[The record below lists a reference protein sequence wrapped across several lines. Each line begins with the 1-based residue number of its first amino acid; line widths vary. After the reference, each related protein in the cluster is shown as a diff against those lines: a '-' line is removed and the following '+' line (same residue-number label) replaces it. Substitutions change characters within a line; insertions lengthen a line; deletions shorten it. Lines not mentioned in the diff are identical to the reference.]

1 MSINGVKQS
10 EPAAAAPPLR
20 DRLRPEQWPV
30 LLCLLGVAGL
40 AWLALW
46 RLSQNMPAMGMAG
59 MAGMVMT
66 GPMAMPWQPADFL
79 LTWAMWATM
88 MVGMMLPSALPMI
101 LFYQLVAG
109 QRQSRRAAAGQVAL
123 FSSAYLLVWS
133 GFSIAATA
141 LQWALDQA
149 ALLTP
154 ELASANVWLGG
165 GILMLAGVYQWLPL
179 KQACLGHCRSPLGF
193 VMGHWRAGAV
203 GALRMGLLHG
213 LYCLG
218 CCWAV
223 MGLLFVV
230 GVMNLLWVALLSV
243 FVLLEK
249 LLPLGRWGGR
259 LSGALLMAWG
269 AVLWLH

>member
-1 MSINGVKQS
+1 MKQS
-10 EPAAAAPPLR
+10 DPATATATALPLR
-20 DRLRPEQWPV
+20 YRLRPEQWPV
-30 LLCLLGVAGL
+30 LLCLLGVSGL

-46 RLSQNMPAMGMAG
+46 RLSQSMPSMGMAG

-79 LTWAMWATM
+79 LTWGMWAVM
-88 MVGMMLPSALPMI
+88 MTGMMLPSALPMI

-123 FSSAYLLVWS
+123 FSCAYLLVWS
-133 GFSIAATA
+133 GFSIAATV

-193 VMGHWRAGAV
+193 VMEHWRAGAA
-203 GALRMGLLHG
+203 GALHMGLVHG

-269 AVLWLH
+269 VAVWLR